1 MRTTRNICALALAA
15 MLAGCVAAPTKP
27 SPTVSTAPALTR
39 DALKICAGMGVSNAP
54 QTSRNGQI
62 INFDPTTTVIGA
74 TLMRAPVR
82 GCLSSGFGPRRGGA
96 GRIHKGVDLFT
107 RTPGKIYAGGS
118 GVVESVNTQRGY
130 GRTILIR
137 HNARVKTRYAHLSAY
152 ASGLRRGVSVRQ
164 GDLIGYTGE
173 SGNAT
178 AVHLHYEV
186 LVDGRPRNPMTVGR

>member
-15 MLAGCVAAPTKP
+15 VLAACVAAPTKP
-27 SPTVSTAPALTR
+27 SPTVSTAPALAR
-39 DALKICAGMGVSNAP
+39 DALKVCAGMGVSNAP

-62 INFDPTTTVIGA
+62 INFDPTTVVAGA
-74 TLMRAPVR
+74 KLMRTPVR

-96 GRIHKGVDLFT
+96 GRMHKGVDLFT
-107 RTPGKIYAGGS
+107 RTPSKIYAGGA
-118 GVVESVNTQRGY
+118 GVVERIDTQRGY

-137 HNARVKTRYAHLSAY
+137 HNAHVKTRYAHLSAY
-152 ASGLRRGVSVRQ
+152 ARGLAHGDKVRR

>member
-1 MRTTRNICALALAA
+1 MALAA
-15 MLAGCVAAPTKP
+15 TLAACTAAPPKP
-27 SPTVSTAPALTR
+27 SPKISSAPAHS
-39 DALKICAGMGVSNAP
+39 ALKVCAGMGVSNAP
-54 QTSRNGQI
+54 KATSDGHI
-62 INFDPTTTVIGA
+62 INYEGTTTVIGA
-74 TLMRAPVR
+74 KLMRAPVR

-96 GRIHKGVDLFT
+96 GRMHKGVDLFT
-107 RTPGKIYAGGS
+107 RTPGKIFAGGA
-118 GVVESVNTQRGY
+118 GIVESVDTQRGY

-152 ASGLRRGVSVRQ
+152 ARGLSRGDKVRRGA
-164 GDLIGYTGE
+164 LIGYTGE